1 MHTGG
6 QEGILHH
13 IDVNLVLGG
22 LEVASEVRFNFFG
35 ENVFGG
41 AVLFL
46 LDNAVNASIEIL
58 VSDFV
63 HGDI

>member
-1 MHTGG
+1 MHTRRE
-6 QEGILHH
+6 EGILHH

-22 LEVASEVRFNFFG
+22 LEVASEVGFNFFG
-35 ENVFGG
+35 ENVFGW